1 MKKQSAIAVVGT
13 FDSKGEEHLFLKK
26 CIEKRGFRTLTIN
39 VGTSKPSSF
48 TADIDLFPLVKKDT
62 SADPGNRDMAIQA
75 ALTRAQKVL
84 RERYARGEIL
94 GAISAGGG
102 TGTHLGTGIMRVLP
116 LGVPKVMV
124 STVASRD
131 MAKTVGTKDITMIH
145 SVVDL
150 LGLNSISRTIL
161 ESAAGAVCGMAGKE
175 MEQPHDKKRIAL
187 TFFGFVTRGAE
198 KLKELLEEFGYE
210 VIPFHANGTGGMA
223 MEELASE
230 GYFSGILD
238 FATHELA
245 DRLMGGYCGGIGPKR
260 LEPPE
265 GKSVPRLVVPGGMD
279 CAVLEFTRQNVPEKY
294 KHRKLFF
301 YDFRS
306 AIRLNRK
313 ETALLAAEM
322 AQKLNL
328 DPSHVKVLLPLR
340 GFSEADRIHGP
351 LFAPPLNALFVRKL
365 KKDLN
370 LNIEVIESD
379 LHINDAG
386 FAEQAAEVM
395 DEMVKKAAHRPNTIN
410 GESPVEESETRAD

>member
-1 MKKQSAIAVVGT
+1 MKKKSAIAVVGT

-26 CIEKRGFRTLTIN
+26 CIENRGFRTLTIN
-39 VGTSKPSSF
+39 VGTARPASF
-48 TADIDLFPLVKKDT
+48 IADVDLFPLVKKDT
-62 SADPGNRDMAIQA
+62 AADLGNRDMAIQA
-75 ALTRAQKVL
+75 ALTRAQQVL
-84 RERYARGEIL
+84 REHYARGEIL

-124 STVASRD
+124 STVASRN

-150 LGLNSISRTIL
+150 LGLNSISRMIL
-161 ESAAGAVCGMAGKE
+161 ESAAGAVCGMVKKE
-175 MEQPHDKKRIAL
+175 VEQPHEKKRIAL

-198 KLKELLEEFGYE
+198 KVKKSLEDFGYE

-230 GYFSGILD
+230 GYFNGILD

-245 DRLMGGYCGGIGPKR
+245 DRLIGGYCGGIGPKR

-265 GKSVPRLVVPGGMD
+265 GQSVPRLVVPGGMD
-279 CAVLEFTRQNVPEKY
+279 CAVLEFTRETVPDKY

-306 AIRLNRK
+306 AIRLNQK
-313 ETALLAAEM
+313 ETTLLAAEM
-322 AQKLNL
+322 ARKLNL
-328 DPSHVKVLLPLR
+328 DPSHVKVLVPLR

-351 LFAPPLNALFVRKL
+351 LFDPAMNDRFIKKL

-370 LNIEVIESD
+370 PNVKVIE
-379 LHINDAG
+379 LGYHINDAG
-386 FAEQAAEVM
+386 FAKRAAQLM
-395 DEMVKKAAHRPNTIN
+395 DGMVKN
-410 GESPVEESETRAD
+410 PVLPHGVLL